1 MRRIEVHIERLVVDS
16 RSAAAPGPE
25 GLANALAREIR
36 RGLTTPAPGE
46 QRDGERL
53 HARNVAA
60 TVERAVRAAFGNGAS
75 RPR

>member
-1 MRRIEVHIERLVVDS
+1 MRRIDVHIERLVVDS
-16 RSAAAPGPE
+16 RSAAARGPE

-36 RGLTTPAPGE
+36 RGLATPAAGE
-46 QRDGERL
+46 QREGERL
-53 HARNVAA
+53 HAGKVAA